1 MGIIKPLL
9 PWTQQWQHL
18 NILTSFLLLRKK
30 KKKKL
35 LETQIPVENS
45 AGKGPLQKLQGQLG
59 L

>member
-1 MGIIKPLL
+1 MGIIKLLL

-30 KKKKL
+30 KKL
-35 LETQIPVENS
+35 LETQIPAENS

>member
-1 MGIIKPLL
+1 MAAFEYPHKL
-9 PWTQQWQHL
+9 
-18 NILTSFLLLRKK
+18 SFIKK
-30 KKKKL
+30 KKKKQL

>member
-1 MGIIKPLL
+1 MAAFEYPHKL
-9 PWTQQWQHL
+9 
-18 NILTSFLLLRKK
+18 SFIK